1 MRGEAMGAIAPFPPE
16 RARKIFLNVSE
27 NKSRDRKVIFFILV
41 FTKTFFEIT
50 QNAPRPSAGTLPLHT
65 RWMHSPQAPSFPPG
79 RTSGSAK
86 CCVPVCNQSSRPTQ
100 SHTVNWVETGKV
112 TVGLSS
118 HLQCTHRPLISV
130 LAEKLRR
137 ELFHARAF

>member
-50 QNAPRPSAGTLPLHT
+50 QNAPRPSAGTLPPAHPLGA
-65 RWMHSPQAPSFPPG
+65 QPPG
-79 RTSGSAK
+79 PPLPARTNFWVRQVLRSGM
-86 CCVPVCNQSSRPTQ
+86 
-100 SHTVNWVETGKV
+100 
-112 TVGLSS
+112 
-118 HLQCTHRPLISV
+118 
-130 LAEKLRR
+130 
-137 ELFHARAF
+137 